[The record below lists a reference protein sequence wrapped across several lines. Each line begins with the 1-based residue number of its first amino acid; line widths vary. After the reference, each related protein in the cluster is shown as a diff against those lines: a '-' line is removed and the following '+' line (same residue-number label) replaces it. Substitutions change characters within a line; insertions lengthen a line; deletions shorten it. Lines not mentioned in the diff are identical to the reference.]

1 MTSREIVQTR
11 IIVGKALRAEGLDDV
26 KFIAR
31 TKNGTQ
37 YITAKNWPKEK
48 LGENSPTVAER
59 VKKAI
64 EGSEL
69 KHGFPVVVD
78 LRAN

>member
-1 MTSREIVQTR
+1 MTSREIVETR
-11 IIVGKALRAEGLDDV
+11 IVVGRALRAEGLDDV

-31 TKNGTQ
+31 TRDGKQ
-37 YITAKNWPKEK
+37 HITLRA
-48 LGENSPTVAER
+48 NSPGLDAR
-59 VKKAI
+59 VQQAV
-64 EGSEL
+64 ENAHL